1 MRDKGLVQVHFGQNK
16 RKRGLRSLPNTLGH
30 LLVQSLLGDT
40 LCVAEIVST
49 LESLQV
55 KAGSLVVARGSG
67 PCFSCSIKILVTLSD
82 TVSR

>member
-1 MRDKGLVQVHFGQNK
+1 MRDKGLVQVHFGQKK
-16 RKRGLRSLPNTLGH
+16 RKLGLRSLPNTLGPQRAAGITCTGG
-30 LLVQSLLGDT
+30 VTSEQG
-40 LCVAEIVST
+40 T

-55 KAGSLVVARGSG
+55 KAGSLVVAQGSG